1 MRPFL
6 LRLQSVRYRFTKYFD
21 VAGAEMAAFVCFSSV
36 FASFV
41 KQHRLTTFPA
51 LHGAALTR
59 SKARKKMPTFSNIV
73 TVRNRIVRHTPSAPG
88 SGSRDSSSSHQADI
102 RSAKRFSGIAATKDR
117 ALFSREC
124 GAHTPKCQWQIRD
137 IPAPKSR
144 K

>member
-6 LRLQSVRYRFTKYFD
+6 PRLQGTKYRFTKYFD
-21 VAGAEMAAFVCFSSV
+21 VVGAEMAAFVCFSSV

-41 KQHRLTTFPA
+41 KQHRLTIFPA
-51 LHGAALTR
+51 LHDAALTR

-73 TVRNRIVRHTPSAPG
+73 TVRNRIVRHTPSTPG

-102 RSAKRFSGIAATKDR
+102 RSAKRFSGIAATKDQ